1 MTYGISIQ
9 GGIANYQIDSDT
21 SNIGFRVVNSGT
33 SSAITGSSGTVGNK
47 LYAIQYTPPAGTF
60 KNLYIKKSVAP
71 WKIVDQNGVDFAANW
86 VELELFSQATPSS
99 TGYGIQIFNKDGILA
114 FDSGNVL
121 NNGATFKEYA
131 ETQTVSGDPSLASGP
146 LTEDLSEYAT
156 IAHAILLFDEAG
168 NTYSGY
174 HFSNGSGGRTG
185 VYHIFF
191 VNVSGFGSYYIKNLC
206 ALFAIQLGSV

>member
-33 SSAITGSSGTVGNK
+33 SSAITGSSGTGGTK

-60 KNLYIKKSVAP
+60 KNLYIKKTVTP
-71 WKIVDQNGVDFAANW
+71 WKIVDQNGVDFATNW

-121 NNGATFKEYA
+121 NNGATFKEYEEA
-131 ETQTVSGDPSLASGP
+131 FTVSGDPSLASGP
-146 LTEDLSEYAT
+146 LTSNLSEYAT
-156 IAHAILLFDEAG
+156 IAHAVFAAG

-191 VNVSGFGSYYIKNLC
+191 VNLGGFGGYYIKNLC

>member
-1 MTYGISIQ
+1 MTYGISIE
-9 GGIANYQIDSDT
+9 GGIGNVQITSDT

-33 SSAITGSSGTVGNK
+33 SSDLPGTSAGLGGDK
-47 LYAIQYTPPAGTF
+47 LFAIQYTPPSGTF
-60 KNLYIKKSVAP
+60 KNLYVNKQGTSWVV
-71 WKIVDQNGVDFAANW
+71 VDQNGNPFSVNW
-86 VELELFSQATPSS
+86 VELELFSEATPSS

-121 NNGATFKEYA
+121 NKGATFKEFA
-131 ETQTVSGDPSLASGP
+131 NAFTVSGNPSQAEGP
-146 LTEDLSEYAT
+146 LTEDLSEYVT
-156 IAHAILLFDEAG
+156 IAHAVFAAG

-191 VNVSGFGSYYIKNLC
+191 VNLGGFGSGYIKNLSD
-206 ALFAIQLGSV
+206 LFAIKIGSI

>member
-33 SSAITGSSGTVGNK
+33 SSAITGSSGTGGTK

-60 KNLYIKKSVAP
+60 KNLYIKKTVTP
-71 WKIVDQNGVDFAANW
+71 WKIVDQNGVDFATNW
-86 VELELFSQATPSS
+86 VELELFSEATPSS
-99 TGYGIQIFNKDGILA
+99 TGYGIQILNKDGILA

-121 NNGATFKEYA
+121 NNGATFKEYEEA
-131 ETQTVSGDPSLASGP
+131 FTVSGDPSLASGP
-146 LTEDLSEYAT
+146 LTTNLSEYAT
-156 IAHAILLFDEAG
+156 IAHAVFAAG

-191 VNVSGFGSYYIKNLC
+191 VNLGGFGGGGYIKNLC